1 LEQLLNL
8 YLSHSGAS
16 YTDIKNNT
24 KIIYDPCDPLKETNK
39 DNIDFIPTGSTD
51 EQLVQANMYFSQLLN
66 AELRLRGLSL
76 SGTREDRRNRLK
88 ARLKVEQ
95 QLSIISQA
103 VERGVIGKEAALML
117 IEQAIPCIMH
127 LENRVGEKLI
137 TVLLAMGAERF
148 QRQRGTKSLKRY
160 VSSIQH
166 LVNNRILGSI
176 ARPKQWKVPLNEAG
190 DSVNKVTFSNQKTRL
205 FVDNIFDLIDYI
217 FLRDEDA
224 ELRNIWR
231 KMITDY
237 RDALIILRQ
246 REEYT
251 DQDIETFQA
260 KMDDFFVAYV
270 EKSGAGKEGITNYIH
285 MLGSAHVKHYMKR
298 HRNLYK
304 FSQQGWESL
313 NEKVKLIFFN
323 HSQRGGNYGSNVGE
337 NQRHYLKTIFMTF
350 QRELLWISGVAENHF
365 CNALVDEN

>member
-1 LEQLLNL
+1 
-8 YLSHSGAS
+8 
-16 YTDIKNNT
+16 
-24 KIIYDPCDPLKETNK
+24 
-39 DNIDFIPTGSTD
+39 
-51 EQLVQANMYFSQLLN
+51 
-66 AELRLRGLSL
+66 
-76 SGTREDRRNRLK
+76 
-88 ARLKVEQ
+88 
-95 QLSIISQA
+95 
-103 VERGVIGKEAALML
+103 
-117 IEQAIPCIMH
+117 
-127 LENRVGEKLI
+127 
-137 TVLLAMGAERF
+137 
-148 QRQRGTKSLKRY
+148 
-160 VSSIQH
+160 
-166 LVNNRILGSI
+166 
-176 ARPKQWKVPLNEAG
+176 
-190 DSVNKVTFSNQKTRL
+190 
-205 FVDNIFDLIDYI
+205 
-217 FLRDEDA
+217 
-224 ELRNIWR
+224 
-231 KMITDY
+231 MITDY